1 MTALTLSASRR
12 ATGFASWPAARV
24 AATGRGVTP
33 SRPGLFP
40 IRGRA
45 YPPMADLPGLTRRCL
60 TRGAPVGSSPRDR
73 GQSGARGKRTPE
85 NRHMAARAGGET
97 ARNRFE
103 DSELMDVIIG
113 IDPGLTGAIA
123 VLNGG
128 TVEMHDMP
136 PLSTAIAPVRPGSMP
151 MIT

>member
-1 MTALTLSASRR
+1 
-12 ATGFASWPAARV
+12 
-24 AATGRGVTP
+24 
-33 SRPGLFP
+33 
-40 IRGRA
+40 
-45 YPPMADLPGLTRRCL
+45 MADLPGLTRRCL

-97 ARNRFE
+97 ARNRIE

-123 VLNGG
+123 VLKAALSKS
-128 TVEMHDMP
+128 TTCP
-136 PLSTAIAPVRPGSMP
+136 PSPRPKAGRK
-151 MIT
+151 